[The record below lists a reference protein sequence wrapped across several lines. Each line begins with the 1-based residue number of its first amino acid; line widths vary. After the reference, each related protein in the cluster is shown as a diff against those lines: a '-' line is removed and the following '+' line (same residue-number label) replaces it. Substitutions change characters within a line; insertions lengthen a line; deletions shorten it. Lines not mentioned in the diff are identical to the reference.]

1 MKFTCLSK
9 GGGFH
14 FPPCHMLNVSGFRIL
29 LECPLDLSSLAIFSP
44 VPVGLEAHEPLDSE
58 SVARKKQKIEK
69 TLDANDLVRAEPWYK
84 TVKNLHLWD
93 ASFIDVVL
101 ISSPMGMLGLP
112 FLTLSKDFSAKIYVT
127 EATARIG
134 QLMMEDLVSM
144 HMELKQF
151 YGPGDA
157 SFPQWMKWED
167 LEVLPSELKKIALG
181 KYCEELGAWMP
192 LYSAVDVKDC
202 MKKVQTLKYAE
213 EACYNGTLI
222 IRPFSSGLEIGTCNW
237 TISGP
242 KRNVAYISSS
252 IFVST
257 HAMDFDFL
265 GLRGNDLV
273 IYSDFSSLDTTE
285 NMENDD
291 TCFDPVTYTSSNV
304 SDDVNNLEEIAASL
318 LKDDESREEM
328 EKLAFLCT
336 CAFDSVKAGGS
347 VLVPIDR
354 LGIVLCLLEEMSL
367 LLESSSLKVP
377 IYIISSVAE
386 ELLAFTNIIPEWLC
400 KHRQEKLFSGEPLFA
415 HVKLIKEGKIHLF
428 PAVHSIE
435 LLTNWQ
441 EPCIVFCPHWSLRLG
456 PVVHLLR
463 YWCSDPN
470 SLLILES
477 GVDANLALLPFKP
490 MEMKVLQC
498 SFLSG
503 ISLQKVQPIL
513 KTLRPKLLLFPKE
526 LRCKIQI
533 SEANTIFRYS
543 ENETLRIPTSK
554 ESTEIDI
561 STDLAS
567 RFRWKPLK
575 KETITWL
582 DGELVMDQGKHR
594 LLSGFQPVDS
604 KQQRPLL
611 HWGSP
616 DLKGLLTELSK
627 MGITGTVKK
636 VSDEAE
642 PENAAGIIDI
652 VGPEKALIDVRET
665 GTVIIAA
672 NDNLASHIFK
682 AIDIVLD
689 GV

>member
-242 KRNVAYISSS
+242 KRNKIWRMMILALIQ
-252 IFVST
+252 
-257 HAMDFDFL
+257 
-265 GLRGNDLV
+265 
-273 IYSDFSSLDTTE
+273 
-285 NMENDD
+285 
-291 TCFDPVTYTSSNV
+291 
-304 SDDVNNLEEIAASL
+304 L
-318 LKDDESREEM
+318 LI
-328 EKLAFLCT
+328 LHQTL
-336 CAFDSVKAGGS
+336 GGS